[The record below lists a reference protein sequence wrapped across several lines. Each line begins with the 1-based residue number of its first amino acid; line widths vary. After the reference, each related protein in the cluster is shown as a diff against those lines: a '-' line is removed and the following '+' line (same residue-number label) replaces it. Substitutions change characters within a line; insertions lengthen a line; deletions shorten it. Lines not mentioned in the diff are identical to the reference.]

1 MIKLVRTSLGITS
14 ALLKDKEFLKH
25 LYLYCTEQIDET
37 YYSEEDVVNIENVFE
52 RRCSPS
58 SSVWL
63 KYAMYYVDEE
73 PLASDA
79 EDDSS
84 MAAQG
89 HSKDDDQDNAD
100 ITAWMDA
107 FEADEDTACLASF

>member
-1 MIKLVRTSLGITS
+1 MHLRKLRMIKL
-14 ALLKDKEFLKH
+14 
-25 LYLYCTEQIDET
+25 IDET